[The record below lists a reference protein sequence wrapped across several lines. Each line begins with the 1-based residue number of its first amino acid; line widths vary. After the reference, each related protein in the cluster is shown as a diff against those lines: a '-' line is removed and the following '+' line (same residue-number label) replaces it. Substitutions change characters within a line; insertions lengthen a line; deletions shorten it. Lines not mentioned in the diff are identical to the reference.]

1 MRPSRLRGKRD
12 TCFSS
17 LRMALIPGGLI
28 LLASIGAAAAQQ
40 RVTPTT
46 TVVPQTPAAIAP
58 RTDGDSESYRL
69 GVNDSI
75 NVKCI
80 NLAEF
85 GDTPI
90 RIDTDGQITLPLIG
104 RVQAAGLS
112 VKQLEEDLKKR
123 LSTYVIDPLVLV
135 RIDQPRSQPVSVI
148 GAVNKPGVQ
157 QLEGTKTLLELISL
171 AGGLEPDAGHTL
183 KLTRRREWG
192 PIPLLGAAE
201 DETHEY
207 TVAEIDLN
215 RLVNGK
221 TPAENIEIRPFD
233 VISVPRAELIYVV
246 GDVRRPGGFTL
257 SQKESLSVL
266 HALSLAEGL
275 QPTATASKA
284 RILRQDGATSHKEIP
299 VNLAKLLAGKDE
311 DIAMLPGDVLFVP
324 NNKARS
330 AGLKVVDSMLSVT
343 SGLLVYGRF

>member
-1 MRPSRLRGKRD
+1 MGPGRLLAKRD
-12 TCFSS
+12 TYFSS
-17 LRMALIPGGLI
+17 LRKLSIPSGLV
-28 LLASIGAAAAQQ
+28 LLAWIGVAAAQQ

-46 TVVPQTPAAIAP
+46 PLLSAKPEATVP

-75 NVKCI
+75 SVKCI

-90 RIDTDGQITLPLIG
+90 RIDTDGQISLPLIG
-104 RVQAAGLS
+104 RVQAAGLT

-123 LSTYVIDPLVLV
+123 LGTFVIDPLVLV
-135 RIDQPRSQPVSVI
+135 RVDEPRSQPVSVI
-148 GAVNKPGVQ
+148 GAVNKPGVH
-157 QLEGTKTLLELISL
+157 QLEGTKTLLELLSL
-171 AGGLEPDAGHTL
+171 AGGLEQDAGHTV

-192 PIPLLGAAE
+192 PIPLAGARE
-201 DETHEY
+201 DETGEY
-207 TVAEIDLN
+207 SVAEIDLKQ
-215 RLVNGK
+215 LVDAK
-221 TPAENIEIRPFD
+221 VPAENIVIRPFD
-233 VISVPRAELIYVV
+233 VISVPRAELVYVV

-257 SQKESLSVL
+257 AQKESLSVL

-284 RILRQDGATSHKEIP
+284 KILRQDGTANHTEIP
-299 VNLAKLLAGKDE
+299 VNLAKLLSGKEQDV
-311 DIAMLPGDVLFVP
+311 AMLPGDVLFVP

-330 AGLKVVDSMLSVT
+330 AGLKAVDSMLSLT